1 MYEQQWGDVSF
12 NFNKATYFHKDYSL
26 PATDF
31 QLLITVHSVY

>member
-1 MYEQQWGDVSF
+1 MGGGGGDVSF

-31 QLLITVHSVY
+31 QSLVTVYGVH